1 MIKLKVAILPVMRYT
16 DACFEKIIL
25 RLEGYIMKLMLMAIS
40 VLLALASFSCR
51 QKDQEQEQQQAQQQQ
66 NVHAQQGEAVV
77 DIHKAVVQEVIQA
90 NSYTYLK
97 VKEAESEFWIAV
109 TKRQID
115 AGATISFAGGL
126 EMNNFESKELQRTF
140 EKIYFVDRILGGE
153 PSASAQSMSMPHGM
167 KPELEKKEVSIEP
180 AEGGIT
186 IGELFANRDSYAD
199 KTVLIKGQVTKVNRA
214 IMDRNWVHL
223 QDGTGDSGGYDLTI
237 TTGEEVNVGD
247 VVTFEGKI
255 TLNKDFGSG
264 YSYEVIMEQGILQT
278 R

>member
-1 MIKLKVAILPVMRYT
+1 
-16 DACFEKIIL
+16 
-25 RLEGYIMKLMLMAIS
+25 MKLMLMAIS

-264 YSYEVIMEQGILQT
+264 YSYEVIMEQAKLQAQ
-278 R
+278 